1 MYRIRLRLKNGAHI
15 ETGPRPGATP
25 KLGSP
30 IELSYQG
37 GLYRARVTNVASMK
51 RQPPRLEA
59 VDLVDAEEL

>member
-1 MYRIRLRLKNGAHI
+1 MHRIRLRLKNGAYI

-37 GLYRARVTNVASMK
+37 TLYRARVTNVVSMR

-59 VDLVDAEEL
+59 VELVHAEEL